1 MKKLKE
7 LLQETNLWANRKFGD
22 PLPTVEDYKK
32 AYNEKN
38 NLVSEAKKLEQVYL
52 DKLHQLTQR
61 NNHTDARVF
70 LSIMMG
76 NKKLEK
82 FYKAMSE
89 LLDVFGGYGPE
100 LNKLNQKM
108 EKELY
113 KAIKKYYLNS
123 AEVIGLL

>member
-1 MKKLKE
+1 MIKLKE
-7 LLQETNLWANRKFGD
+7 IL
-22 PLPTVEDYKK
+22 
-32 AYNEKN
+32 NEKQQLN
-38 NLVSEAKKLEQVYL
+38 EKKKLDQRFL
-52 DKLHQLTQR
+52 NQIHKMTQS

-70 LSIMMG
+70 LSVMMG

-89 LLDVFGGYGPE
+89 LNDVFGGYGPE
-100 LNKLNQKM
+100 LSKLNQKM

>member
-1 MKKLKE
+1 MIKLKE
-7 LLQETNLWANRKFGD
+7 ILTEKKKFQ
-22 PLPTVEDYKK
+22 
-32 AYNEKN
+32 
-38 NLVSEAKKLEQVYL
+38 QVYL
-52 DKLHQLTQR
+52 DKLHSLTQR

-70 LSIMMG
+70 LSVMMG

-89 LLDVFGGYGPE
+89 LNDVFGGYGPE
-100 LNKLNQKM
+100 LSKLNQKM

-113 KAIKKYYLNS
+113 KQIKKKYANS